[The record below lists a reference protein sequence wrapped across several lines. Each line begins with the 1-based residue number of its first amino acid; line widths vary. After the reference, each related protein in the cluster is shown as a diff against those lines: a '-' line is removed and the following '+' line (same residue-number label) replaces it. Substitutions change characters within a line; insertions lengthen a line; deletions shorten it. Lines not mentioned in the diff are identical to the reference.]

1 MGVLVFFGLT
11 GKILTIY
18 VIKCRW
24 VLKLA
29 SSMLAMDVGAIT
41 VASKSDRGIRNK
53 KKLRTQRKTWTTNL
67 ITLNSI
73 FAISYLL
80 TMAPI
85 DIWVLVS
92 IDWKQ
97 AAFVCKFGMFW
108 VYVCSGK
115 ISDWPIDSPIRI
127 LDSFLLTKSRKVYR
141 LYQMLSWP

>member
-18 VIKCRW
+18 VIKCRL
-24 VLKLA
+24 VLKTA
-29 SSMLAMDVGAIT
+29 SLMLVTDVGGLQQLESPTSLWQNLIEESET
-41 VASKSDRGIRNK
+41 KN
-53 KKLRTQRKTWTTNL
+53 LRTQRKTWTTNL

-108 VYVCSGK
+108 VYVCSG
-115 ISDWPIDSPIRI
+115 
-127 LDSFLLTKSRKVYR
+127 
-141 LYQMLSWP
+141 

>member
-1 MGVLVFFGLT
+1 MAGLPCKDYSEILSTARNDFQVAAVMGVLVFFGLT

-18 VIKCRW
+18 VIKCRL
-24 VLKLA
+24 VLKSA
-29 SSMLAMDVGAIT
+29 SLMLVTDVGRLQQLESPTSLCQNLIEESET
-41 VASKSDRGIRNK
+41 KN
-53 KKLRTQRKTWTTNL
+53 LRTQRKTWTTNL

-108 VYVCSGK
+108 VYVCSG
-115 ISDWPIDSPIRI
+115 
-127 LDSFLLTKSRKVYR
+127 
-141 LYQMLSWP
+141 

>member
-1 MGVLVFFGLT
+1 MQVSF
-11 GKILTIY
+11 KIGCI
-18 VIKCRW
+18 
-24 VLKLA
+24 
-29 SSMLAMDVGAIT
+29 DVGDGCWWTSQLESPTSLWQNLIEESET
-41 VASKSDRGIRNK
+41 KN
-53 KKLRTQRKTWTTNL
+53 LRTQRKTWTTNL

-108 VYVCSGK
+108 VYVCSG
-115 ISDWPIDSPIRI
+115 
-127 LDSFLLTKSRKVYR
+127 
-141 LYQMLSWP
+141 

>member
-1 MGVLVFFGLT
+1 MAGLPCKDYSEILSMARNDFQVAAVMGVLVFFGLT

-18 VIKCRW
+18 VIKCRL
-24 VLKLA
+24 VLKSA
-29 SSMLAMDVGAIT
+29 SLMLVTDVGRLQQLESPTSLCQNLIEESET
-41 VASKSDRGIRNK
+41 KN
-53 KKLRTQRKTWTTNL
+53 LRTQRKTWTTNL

-108 VYVCSGK
+108 VYVCSG
-115 ISDWPIDSPIRI
+115 
-127 LDSFLLTKSRKVYR
+127 
-141 LYQMLSWP
+141 